1 MKSIQ
6 LIESVQVC
14 EVLERGVFL
23 ESDSTQNSYNKSY
36 YHFVKYFKDKQQLT
50 EHDLIIAANFTYGW
64 MPTILEFKSDEFDLA
79 VSIVNKAKQSKRI
92 SDEELLVLKK
102 LMNNSI
108 VGVSKI
114 LHFINPNVYAI
125 WDSRVCNFL
134 TGKAH
139 AYKVQKSGLFWAYLD
154 LCQKV
159 AAAPEFE
166 VIHRNY
172 QEKVGY
178 EITPMRTVEQIMFIC
193 SNNPIC

>member
-1 MKSIQ
+1 MKSIW
-6 LIESVQVC
+6 LIERIQVG
-14 EVLERGVFL
+14 EILDRAVFL
-23 ESDSTQNSYNKSY
+23 ENDGTQDSYNKSY
-36 YHFVKYFKDKQQLT
+36 CHFIKYFQDKQRIT
-50 EHDLIIAANFTYGW
+50 EHNLIIAANFTYGW

-79 VSIVNKAKQSKRI
+79 VSVVNKAKQSKRI

-108 VGVSKI
+108 VGVSKM

-134 TGKAH
+134 TGKSH

-178 EITPMRTVEQIMFIC
+178 EITPMRTVEQIMFVC
-193 SNNPIC
+193 SNNPIR

>member
-6 LIESVQVC
+6 VS
-14 EVLERGVFL
+14 EVLERAIFL
-23 ESDSTQNSYNKSY
+23 ENDSTQDSYNKSY
-36 YHFVKYFKDKQQLT
+36 CHFVKYFKDKQQLT

-79 VSIVNKAKQSKRI
+79 VSIVNKSKQSKRI
-92 SDEELLVLKK
+92 SDEELLILKK

-178 EITPMRTVEQIMFIC
+178 EITPMRTVEQIMFVC
-193 SNNPIC
+193 SNKPIR